1 MKAAAVFE
9 WQGKDSRGSSRKGEI
24 SAQNLSEAR
33 TMLRKQGISVK
44 KVKKQQKSILSR
56 GQKIVPA
63 DISVVSRQIATMLA
77 AGVTLIQS
85 LEMIGQG
92 HSKAPM
98 RSLLMEITSEVKSGN
113 PLSSALRKHPQHFDS
128 LYCDLVYTG
137 EQSGALEVIY
147 ERIAT
152 YKEKAEAL
160 KSKIKKAMFYPIAVL
175 VVAFIVTTILLVFVV
190 PQFEERLGGV
200 NYPLFRCM
208 LRKTSIILY
217 SLSKSGSCS
226 ELPEL

>member
-98 RSLLMEITSEVKSGN
+98 RNLLMEITNEVKSGN

-128 LYCDLVYTG
+128 
-137 EQSGALEVIY
+137 S
-147 ERIAT
+147 
-152 YKEKAEAL
+152 
-160 KSKIKKAMFYPIAVL
+160 
-175 VVAFIVTTILLVFVV
+175 
-190 PQFEERLGGV
+190 
-200 NYPLFRCM
+200 
-208 LRKTSIILY
+208 
-217 SLSKSGSCS
+217 
-226 ELPEL
+226 